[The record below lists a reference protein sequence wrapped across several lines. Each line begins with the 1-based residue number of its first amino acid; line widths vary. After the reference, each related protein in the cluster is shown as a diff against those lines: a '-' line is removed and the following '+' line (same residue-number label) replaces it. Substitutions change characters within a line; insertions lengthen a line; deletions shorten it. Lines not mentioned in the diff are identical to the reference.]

1 MTPQRRAFILLPMQK
16 DGHIRLL
23 PVHVAN
29 KIAAGEVVERP
40 ASVVKELLENALDAG
55 ATRIDVTV
63 TAGGRKL
70 IEIRDN
76 GCGMV
81 RDDALL
87 SLERQATSK
96 IRDVDDIE
104 RIDTL
109 GFRGEALPSIASVS
123 RFTLKT
129 RREGEESGT
138 ELVVVGG
145 SLQEVRD
152 AGVPVGTTVAVRDL
166 FFNVPARRKFL
177 RAFQTEQAHIRS
189 TFILHAL
196 AHPEVGFSLTADG
209 HELDRLPPGATL
221 EERVRDLFGAEFAA
235 ALRPVSRTEHGIRVT
250 GFAGLPNQTR
260 SDRSEQYLFVNRRPA
275 TAPVIAYALRE
286 AYPPLEGE
294 RKPIVLLFLELAPDR
309 VDVNVHPTKREV
321 RFHKPAEVR
330 EALIA
335 AVREA
340 LGLRRPPAAAPLS
353 GGAPAPDRP
362 AAEPRC
368 VAGDRPPPSLR
379 TLVPEAAAQP
389 QPLNAQRPVPGA
401 QPAALNAPSVS
412 PAPAFPYPAPV
423 PLAPAAVPL
432 APGADSGPPAAPVG
446 TGLPLFVA
454 PEDGSPWRWCRV
466 LGSLAGG
473 RYLLLET
480 DAGAVTLDPRAARE
494 RVLYERLLADPA
506 RRGSFSQRL
515 LLPETVRL
523 PPADAARLRKHLDVL
538 RELGFGVEEFGNDH
552 FLIEAL
558 PDVLDGVSCR
568 ELLGNIAQDFESAG
582 VRRGSEKWREELVA
596 RAACRAAC
604 GGTAALSEA
613 EAERLVAA
621 LAATRM
627 PYTCPRGRPT
637 MVFTSYRELDRKF
650 GR

>member
-1 MTPQRRAFILLPMQK
+1 MTLRAEAVILLTMVK

-23 PVHVAN
+23 PIHVAN

-40 ASVVKELLENALDAG
+40 ASVVKELVENAIDAG

-76 GCGMV
+76 GCGMS

-87 SLERQATSK
+87 SIERQATSK

-123 RFTLKT
+123 RFILKT
-129 RREGEESGT
+129 RRTEADAGT
-138 ELVVVGG
+138 ELVITGG
-145 SLQEVRD
+145 SLQDVREV
-152 AGVPVGTTVAVRDL
+152 GVPPGTTVEVRDL

-189 TFILHAL
+189 VFTLHAL
-196 AHPEVGFSLTADG
+196 AHAEIGMSLAADG
-209 HELDRLPPGATL
+209 RELARLPAGATL
-221 EERVRDLFGAEFAA
+221 EERVRDLFGADFCAD
-235 ALRPVSRTEHGIRVT
+235 LRPVDKTVGGVRVF

-260 SDRSEQYLFVNRRPA
+260 NDRSEQYVFINRRPA

-286 AYPPLEGE
+286 AYPPLEGD
-294 RKPIVLLFLELAPDR
+294 RKPIVLLFIEMPPDG

-330 EALIA
+330 EAIILAVGEAIGHRRA
-335 AVREA
+335 AGA
-340 LGLRRPPAAAPLS
+340 GLPGGTPAAAPGMPLS
-353 GGAPAPDRP
+353 DSP
-362 AAEPRC
+362 
-368 VAGDRPPPSLR
+368 VALR
-379 TLVPEAAAQP
+379 TLVPEAAAAP
-389 QPLNAQRPVPGA
+389 NAASRP
-401 QPAALNAPSVS
+401 PSSASRPPVS
-412 PAPAFPYPAPV
+412 DFPYPGAV
-423 PLAPAAVPL
+423 PLGVATSNAAFPAPSAAPFAAPAAPT
-432 APGADSGPPAAPVG
+432 GA
-446 TGLPLFVA
+446 GLPLFAA
-454 PEDGSPWRWCRV
+454 PQDGSPWRWCRV
-466 LGSLAGG
+466 LGQAGG

-480 DAGAVTLDPRAARE
+480 DGGYVTVDPRAARE
-494 RVLYERLLADPA
+494 RVLYERLMEGHQKGGAL
-506 RRGSFSQRL
+506 SQKL
-515 LLPETVRL
+515 LLPETVQL
-523 PPADAARLRKHLDVL
+523 APADAARLRQHLTVVQ
-538 RELGFGVEEFGNDH
+538 EMGFGVEDFGDDH

-558 PDVLDGVSCR
+558 PDALAGASCR
-568 ELLGNIAQDFESAG
+568 ELLGNIAHDLENAG
-582 VRRGSEKWREELVA
+582 TRRGSEKWREEIVA
-596 RAACRAAC
+596 KAACRAAS
-604 GGTAALSEA
+604 GADETLSNENA
-613 EAERLVAA
+613 EKLVKA

-637 MVFTSYRELDRKF
+637 MIFTSYRELERKF